1 MSDKKINKYVNK
13 LLQDGTI
20 ISKDIFGN
28 IYSIVRNYNFNNNN
42 IVYYPEFTYHRTI
55 KPTHIFCYNCN
66 EDFKITK
73 VELCMNGMV
82 IQNFDINFL
91 NWMDIEETIV
101 QEDMIHKLYNLE
113 KTELSFYIN
122 AFREPLKYYRSC
134 IRIYTSGNCN
144 NIILKNIIIFRNNI
158 HKSNAHKDYQKL
170 YNLLEADNNMNINQL
185 LTSEI
190 NNYKN
195 NTEIVFNTSKILVNG
210 IIIKGLYYND
220 IESITMNNIKLKY
233 KKLNNNTIYCYFNKN
248 KITKVK
254 LDSKLIKNF
263 TLVIKMIDINIINKI
278 TFGFYTNNKLVDEAA
293 LKYLYQ
299 INTINEKPP
308 DYNEVVDIP
317 TYKSIL
323 V

>member
-1 MSDKKINKYVNK
+1 MFNKNINKYVNK
-13 LLQDGTI
+13 LLQDNTV

-28 IYSIVRNYNFNNNN
+28 IFSIVRNYNFDNN

-73 VELCMNGMV
+73 VELCMNGMIV
-82 IQNFDINFL
+82 QEFDISFL

-101 QEDMIHKLYNLE
+101 QEDMVHKLYNLE

-122 AFREPLKYYRSC
+122 AFREPLKYYRSY
-134 IRIYTSGNCN
+134 IRIYTSGKCD
-144 NIILKNIIIFRNNI
+144 NIILKNILIFRNYI
-158 HKSNAHKDYQKL
+158 HNSNAHKDYQKL
-170 YNLLEADNNMNINQL
+170 YNLLNADNIMNINQL
-185 LTSEI
+185 LTTEI

-210 IIIKGLYYND
+210 IIIKGIYYND
-220 IESITMNNIKLKY
+220 IESIIMNNTRLKY
-233 KKLNNNTIYCYFNKN
+233 KKLDNDTIYCYFNKN
-248 KITKVK
+248 KITKINTN
-254 LDSKLIKNF
+254 SRLIKNF
-263 TLVIKMIDINIINKI
+263 TLVIKMIDIDIINKI
-278 TFGFYTNNKLVDEAA
+278 IFGFYTKNNLVDEMT

-308 DYNEVVDIP
+308 AYNDVVDTP